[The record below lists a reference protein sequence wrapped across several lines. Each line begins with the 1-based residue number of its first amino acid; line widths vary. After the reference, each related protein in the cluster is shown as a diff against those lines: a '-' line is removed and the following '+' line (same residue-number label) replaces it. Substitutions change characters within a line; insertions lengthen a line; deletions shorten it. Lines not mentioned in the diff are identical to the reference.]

1 MDCNIAAVTVTVDE
15 RVFCPASL
23 VWAHAATSNHL
34 LHIICQKVVV
44 RCQAQLAGDHLRRK
58 WTCEDNK
65 DEPKPLQKILIYPLW
80 QRFWSHFAEMSCFSR
95 VYNPFRHR
103 IFSTSA
109 KATHRASEKK
119 RPVGKWKCV
128 ITNGQWQR
136 RKDGCDW
143 LKECCQFAWRH
154 FDSTWPFKTNLFALE
169 TFVTLATAMRGFYK
183 WWIATVSIVSTKYQH
198 EVFKICIMH
207 TLS

>member
-80 QRFWSHFAEMSCFSR
+80 QRFWSHLAEMSCFSR
-95 VYNPFRHR
+95 VYNPFRQR

-109 KATHRASEKK
+109 KAYTPREREEAAGREVEVRNHEW
-119 RPVGKWKCV
+119 PVTAQKGWMWLAQRVLPVCV
-128 ITNGQWQR
+128 APF
-136 RKDGCDW
+136 W
-143 LKECCQFAWRH
+143 LHMAF
-154 FDSTWPFKTNLFALE
+154 
-169 TFVTLATAMRGFYK
+169 
-183 WWIATVSIVSTKYQH
+183 
-198 EVFKICIMH
+198 
-207 TLS
+207 